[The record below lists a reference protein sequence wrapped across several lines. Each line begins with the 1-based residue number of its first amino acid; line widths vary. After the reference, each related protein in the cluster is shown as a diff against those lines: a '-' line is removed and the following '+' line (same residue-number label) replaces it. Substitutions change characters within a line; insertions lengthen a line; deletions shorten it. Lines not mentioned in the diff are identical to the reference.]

1 VIYEKCFAFDFLNKN
16 GSSGFGVDKPKESK
30 AAEGGC

>member
-1 VIYEKCFAFDFLNKN
+1 MKNVSPLIFLNKN
-16 GSSGFGVDKPKESK
+16 GSSGFFVGEPKESK